1 MFPRIGLL
9 TPVRA
14 ALGSWLQDFR
24 ANHFQPDTA
33 ANAEWAQR
41 SPAPAIA
48 WAPARMV
55 DAAEDMLST
64 YRRNQNDGKA
74 PTSGFLPVMLVAVA
88 SDYTETPGEDGRPIT
103 DRIPFSF
110 PDDPQKQSFALR
122 LMRVDLRAQIVVAA
136 PDSLSAQSMI
146 GQLFLHILERGT
158 LRANYSFAG
167 FTAAYPTRIVPTDRM
182 AIPTPL
188 GEQVCV
194 LAVDLNLRASIPLF
208 YGEGTE
214 QAPTGFPVTEA
225 ISNEHDPQTPRPPDV
240 SPEEWAAFFRLTSGL
255 PGAEGPKAPG
265 VYIAGTVDETAPK

>member
-14 ALGSWLQDFR
+14 ALGVWLQDFR
-24 ANHFQPDTA
+24 VNHFQPDTEA
-33 ANAEWAQR
+33 TAEWAQR
-41 SPAPAIA
+41 NPEPAIA

-55 DAAEDMLST
+55 DAATDMLST
-64 YRRNQNDGKA
+64 YRRNSNDPKV
-74 PTSGFLPVMLVAVA
+74 PTSGFLPVLLVAVA

-103 DRIPFSF
+103 DKIPFAF
-110 PDDPQKQSFALR
+110 PDDPLQQSFALR

-136 PDSLSAQSMI
+136 PDALSAQSMI

-158 LRANYSFAG
+158 LKADYSFAG
-167 FTAAYPTRIVPTDRM
+167 FTAQYPARIVPTDRL

-214 QAPTGFPVTEA
+214 QAPTPFPVTES
-225 ISNEHDPQTPRPPDV
+225 IGSEHDPLTPPLPEV
-240 SPEEWAAFFRLTSGL
+240 TEEEWAAYFRLTSNV

-265 VYIAGTVDETAPK
+265 VYLAGTLDETAPK